1 MSHILIIIYRNSA
14 KLRRDNKTQSQR
26 RVWRNFWSLFYNKDV
41 VVKSDLKIEELIK
54 AGNFF
59 VRWGCKGLSLVLLRG
74 PRHAEIFWS
83 GILHFFQSPSGDW
96 RPSRDLSS
104 IEIWEDNRGYFFAF
118 FQFFTDAKKTRREK
132 TFKQPWRY
140 QQNIFCFCGT
150 GRCPAIW
157 PWASDLVKFDMVTEK
172 TEGTFISIESFLK
185 TQID

>member
-118 FQFFTDAKKTRREK
+118 FQFFTDAKKPGGKRHSSNHGDISK
-132 TFKQPWRY
+132 
-140 QQNIFCFCGT
+140 IFFVFVGPDAARLSGHERPT
-150 GRCPAIW
+150 LLNSIW
-157 PWASDLVKFDMVTEK
+157 
-172 TEGTFISIESFLK
+172 
-185 TQID
+185 